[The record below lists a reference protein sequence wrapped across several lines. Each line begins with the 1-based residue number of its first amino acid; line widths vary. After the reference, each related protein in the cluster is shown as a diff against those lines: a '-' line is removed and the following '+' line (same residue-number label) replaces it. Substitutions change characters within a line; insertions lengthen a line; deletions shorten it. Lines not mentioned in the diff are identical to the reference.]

1 MSVPTLITFPPSL
14 DSEFSRFLLTHY
26 GIERREERHVIFI
39 SSAITL
45 ARARTV
51 RFPVLFDESLR
62 LNTVHKLIDHFEPLA
77 AAERRLVPPGTD
89 LVALRRDWKL
99 FHSELNTATTV
110 LAYYHLLP
118 HRDIMV
124 EPLSQGAPRMEVKA
138 VERGYPVFQ
147 ALIGALLRLSPARA
161 ERMLATIRSCLQ
173 RVDDRL
179 ADGRP
184 YLLGERFTLS
194 DMAFAI
200 AAAPVVWPD
209 EYGGA
214 VPALAATPPALQAIV
229 GECRDRPSGALALRL
244 YRDHRDGSRPSP

>member
-1 MSVPTLITFPPSL
+1 MPVPTLITFPPSL

-39 SSAITL
+39 SSVITL
-45 ARARTV
+45 VRARTF
-51 RFPVLFDESLR
+51 RFPVLFDDTLR
-62 LNTVHKLIDHFEPLA
+62 LNTVHKLIDYFEPRA
-77 AAERRLVPPGTD
+77 GPERRLVPRGTD
-89 LVALRRDWKL
+89 LAVLRADWKL

-118 HRDIMV
+118 RRDIMV
-124 EPLSQGAPRMEVKA
+124 KPLSQGTPAIEVKA
-138 VERGYPVFQ
+138 VERGYPVFK
-147 ALIGALLRLSPARA
+147 ALLGALLRLSPARA
-161 ERMLATIRSCLQ
+161 EKMLATIRVCLQ

-184 YLLGERFTLS
+184 YLLGDRFTLS

-214 VPALAATPPALQAIV
+214 IPALADTPAELQAV
-229 GECRDRPSGALALRL
+229 VRECRARPSGALALQI
-244 YRDHRDGSRPSP
+244 YRDHRHGVTAPP

>member
-1 MSVPTLITFPPSL
+1 VVVPTLITFPPSL

-45 ARARTV
+45 ARAGTV
-51 RFPVLFDESLR
+51 RFPVLFNNSLR
-62 LNTVHKLIDHFEPLA
+62 LNTVHKLIDHFEPRA
-77 AAERRLVPPGTD
+77 AAERRLVPPRTD
-89 LVALRRDWKL
+89 LTALRADWKL

-124 EPLSQGAPRMEVKA
+124 EPLSQGAPAMEVKA
-138 VERGYPVFQ
+138 VEHGYPVFK
-147 ALIGALLRLSPARA
+147 ALLGALLRLSPARA
-161 ERMLATIRSCLQ
+161 DSMLATIRSCLQ
-173 RVDDRL
+173 RVDDRV
-179 ADGRP
+179 ADGRR
-184 YLLGERFTLS
+184 YLLGDRFTLS

-209 EYGGA
+209 QYGGA
-214 VPALAATPPALQAIV
+214 VPALADTPPELQAV
-229 GECRDRPSGALALRL
+229 VRECRARPSGELALRI
-244 YRDHRDGSRPSP
+244 YRDHRGGAGPPS

>member
-39 SSAITL
+39 SSVITL

-77 AAERRLVPPGTD
+77 APERRLVPPGTD
-89 LVALRRDWKL
+89 LVALRSDWKL
-99 FHSELNTATTV
+99 FHSDLNTATTV

-147 ALIGALLRLSPARA
+147 TLIGALLRLSPARA
-161 ERMLATIRSCLQ
+161 EKMLATIRSCLQ

-214 VPALAATPPALQAIV
+214 VPALAATPAALQAIV
-229 GECRDRPSGALALRL
+229 RECRDRPSGALALRL
-244 YRDHRDGSRPSP
+244 YRDHRDGARPSP

>member
-1 MSVPTLITFPPSL
+1 MGVPTLITFPPSL

-77 AAERRLVPPGTD
+77 APERRLVPPGTD
-89 LVALRRDWKL
+89 LAALRSDWKL

-124 EPLSQGAPRMEVKA
+124 EPLSQGAPPMEVKA

-161 ERMLATIRSCLQ
+161 EKMLATIRSCLQ

-200 AAAPVVWPD
+200 AAAPVAWPD

-229 GECRDRPSGALALRL
+229 RECRHRPSGQHALRL
-244 YRDHRDGSRPSP
+244 YRDHRGDDRPSP